1 MLVKVKIFDDVSG
14 EEEEAVIVVPDEAE
28 EEELLQN
35 EEFIIRP
42 CRLYEVSSKSSY
54 YPLPLP
60 GRVSLFEKNS
70 TLGIVASPSGKWRLV
85 GILDG
90 VIRHTSG
97 YECQVGVERPRG
109 HSGAA
114 RQKRKGFADM
124 G

>member
-54 YPLPLP
+54 YPRYIDTHCHYLAGFPCL
-60 GRVSLFEKNS
+60 KK
-70 TLGIVASPSGKWRLV
+70 TL
-85 GILDG
+85 
-90 VIRHTSG
+90 H
-97 YECQVGVERPRG
+97 
-109 HSGAA
+109 
-114 RQKRKGFADM
+114 
-124 G
+124 